1 MGKRSRTILL
11 AVLAVL
17 GLLAFAS
24 PDHRADIR
32 ILTHRPGDLA
42 PQKAQAVVDLGLAS
56 ISVLVTW
63 SKRLG
68 Y

>member
-1 MGKRSRTILL
+1 MMQPRRRILIA
-11 AVLAVL
+11 AVAAL
-17 GLLAFAS
+17 GLIAFAA

-42 PQKAQAVVDLGLAS
+42 PQKAQAVIDLGLAS
-56 ISVLVTW
+56 ISILVTW

>member
-1 MGKRSRTILL
+1 MKQRRRTILIA
-11 AVLAVL
+11 AVAAL
-17 GLLAFAS
+17 GLIAFAS

-32 ILTHRPGDLA
+32 ILTHRAGDLD
-42 PQKAQAVVDLGLAS
+42 PQRAQAVVDLGLAS

>member
-1 MGKRSRTILL
+1 MMQRRRTILIA
-11 AVLAVL
+11 AVAAL
-17 GLLAFAS
+17 GLIAFAS

-32 ILTHRPGDLA
+32 ILTHRAGDLD
-42 PQKAQAVVDLGLAS
+42 PQKAQAVIDLGLAS

-63 SKRLG
+63 SRRLG

>member
-1 MGKRSRTILL
+1 MMQRRRTILIA
-11 AVLAVL
+11 AVAAL
-17 GLLAFAS
+17 GLIAFAS
-24 PDHRADIR
+24 PGHRADIR
-32 ILTHRPGDLA
+32 ILTHRAGDLD
-42 PQKAQAVVDLGLAS
+42 PQRAQAVVDLGLAS

>member
-1 MGKRSRTILL
+1 MKRRHSILIVAGGALALL
-11 AVLAVL
+11 AL
-17 GLLAFAS
+17 AS
-24 PDHRADIR
+24 PDHRADIK
-32 ILTHRPGDLA
+32 ILTHRPGDIA

-63 SKRLG
+63 SRRLG

>member
-1 MGKRSRTILL
+1 MKQRRRTILIA
-11 AVLAVL
+11 AVAAL
-17 GLLAFAS
+17 GLIAFAS

-32 ILTHRPGDLA
+32 ILTHHPADLD

>member
-1 MGKRSRTILL
+1 MMQPRRRILIA
-11 AVLAVL
+11 AVAAL
-17 GLLAFAS
+17 GLIAFAA

-32 ILTHRPGDLA
+32 ILTHNPGDLD

>member
-1 MGKRSRTILL
+1 MKRRHTILVAAGAAL
-11 AVLAVL
+11 A
-17 GLLAFAS
+17 LLALAS
-24 PDHRADIR
+24 PDHRADIK
-32 ILTHRPGDLA
+32 ILTHRPGDVA

>member
-1 MGKRSRTILL
+1 MKQRSRTILL
-11 AVLAVL
+11 VAVAAL
-17 GLLAFAS
+17 GLIAFAS

>member
-1 MGKRSRTILL
+1 MQRRRRILIA
-11 AVLAVL
+11 AVAAL
-17 GLLAFAS
+17 GLIAFAS

-32 ILTHRPGDLA
+32 ILTHRASDLD

-63 SKRLG
+63 SRRLG

>member
-1 MGKRSRTILL
+1 MMQRRRTILIAAVAALGL
-11 AVLAVL
+11 AV
-17 GLLAFAS
+17 FAS

-32 ILTHRPGDLA
+32 ILTHHPGDLD
-42 PQKAQAVVDLGLAS
+42 PQKAQAVVDIGLAS